1 MMSKKV
7 CVIGAGSSGIAAA
20 KVLKDQNISFDCF
33 EKGSKVGGV
42 WRYNNDNGLSAAYQ
56 SLHIN
61 TNREVMAY
69 SDFPMPSSF
78 PMFPHHSQIIQY
90 FEDYVDHFK
99 LGPHITFNT
108 AVEKVESTNGGFIVT
123 LHTGEQ
129 RMYEKIMVAN
139 GHHWNPRYPEPPFE
153 GQFTGETIHSHQ
165 YKQVSQVVNKNVLI
179 VGIGNSA
186 VDIACEAA
194 RTYSGKVVISS
205 RSGAYIVPNWL
216 WSLPFD
222 NLANPITARLP
233 LWIQRQLLKLTLWL
247 AHGNQEDYGVPK
259 PNRPLLSEHPTISQ
273 DLLNLS
279 GRGLIRFK
287 PNIKKFE
294 NRTVCFEDGSQE
306 EFDMIIYATG
316 YKITFPFLKHL
327 PDFDIEHNNDIRL
340 YKKIV
345 HPSHPDIFF
354 IGLLQPLGAIMPLA
368 EQQAKW
374 IAELINGK
382 RTLPSKEQM
391 IAYIHKSSEKMSQR
405 YTHRPRHTIQVDFH
419 SYKSELNS

>member
-1 MMSKKV
+1 MLV
-7 CVIGAGSSGIAAA
+7 
-20 KVLKDQNISFDCF
+20 
-33 EKGSKVGGV
+33 
-42 WRYNNDNGLSAAYQ
+42 
-56 SLHIN
+56 
-61 TNREVMAY
+61 
-69 SDFPMPSSF
+69 
-78 PMFPHHSQIIQY
+78 
-90 FEDYVDHFK
+90 
-99 LGPHITFNT
+99 
-108 AVEKVESTNGGFIVT
+108 
-123 LHTGEQ
+123 
-129 RMYEKIMVAN
+129 
-139 GHHWNPRYPEPPFE
+139 
-153 GQFTGETIHSHQ
+153 
-165 YKQVSQVVNKNVLI
+165 

-194 RTYSGKVVISS
+194 RTYTGKVVISS

-294 NRTVCFEDGSQE
+294 NRMVYFEDDSQE

-316 YKITFPFLKHL
+316 YKITFPFLQHL
-327 PDFDIEHNNDIRL
+327 PDFDIEQNNDIRL
-340 YKKIV
+340 YKKII
-345 HPSHPDIFF
+345 HPAHPDIFF

-391 IAYIHKSSEKMSQR
+391 IAYIRQSSKKMSKR